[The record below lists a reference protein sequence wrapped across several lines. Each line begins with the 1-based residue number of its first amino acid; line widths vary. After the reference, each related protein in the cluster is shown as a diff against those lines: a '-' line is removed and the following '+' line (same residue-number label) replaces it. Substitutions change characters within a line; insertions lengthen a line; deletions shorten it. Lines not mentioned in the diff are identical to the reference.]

1 MSRLQ
6 ASSISWSS
14 FSACRNSRGR
24 DAGGVHDSEAAHLN
38 FPKRALESQI
48 SMSHLVPL
56 LELTELPPWEDDTT
70 FQQLL
75 FSFGAILPLRK
86 SSNLIDTKLRKR
98 VLSLSEGVLVRI
110 CRLLES
116 AAIAAIQSGVERI
129 ELGCLD
135 DELGTQGLVSISDR
149 RRRRVAG

>member
-1 MSRLQ
+1 
-6 ASSISWSS
+6 
-14 FSACRNSRGR
+14 
-24 DAGGVHDSEAAHLN
+24 
-38 FPKRALESQI
+38 
-48 SMSHLVPL
+48 MSHLVPL